1 MTRTMVIAVFLTA
14 LLVLSVAA
22 TASMIIPADENAK
35 GKAKA
40 PEKSPVIG
48 DSWDIER
55 IDFIH
60 YAKPESPGGGKPGAG
75 KPESCY
81 KLMGV
86 KWKTLPVSY
95 AINPTNPGGLVE
107 EFVTATFAAS
117 AETWDAATSV
127 ELFSDAYTVDYTAQY
142 GVYDHQNSIAFG
154 DYPQS
159 GVIAVTSV
167 WYTRVG
173 KQIVEFDMLF
183 DTDYAWGDATL
194 DPGVMDFAN
203 IATHELGHSV
213 GLGDIYSSACSGVTM
228 YGYSDY
234 GETSK
239 RTLEQPDITGLQAMY
254 GQ

>member
-1 MTRTMVIAVFLTA
+1 MKRTMLIAVFLTA

-22 TASMIIPADENAK
+22 TASMIIPANENAK

-48 DSWDIER
+48 DNWDIER
-55 IDFIH
+55 VDFVH
-60 YAKPESPGGGKPGAG
+60 YAKPTQPGAG
-75 KPESCY
+75 KQESCY

-86 KWKTLPVSY
+86 KWKTLPAVY
-95 AINPTNPGGLVE
+95 AINPTNPQGLTE
-107 EFVTATFAAS
+107 GFVTSAIAAS
-117 AETWDAATSV
+117 AETWDSATAA

-142 GVYDHQNSIAFG
+142 GIYDHQNSIAFG
-154 DYPQS
+154 TYPQS

-183 DTDYAWGDATL
+183 NTDFAWGDATV
-194 DPGVMDFAN
+194 DPAVMDLAN
-203 IATHELGHSV
+203 IATHELGHGV
-213 GLGDIYSSACSGVTM
+213 GLNDIYTSACSGVTM